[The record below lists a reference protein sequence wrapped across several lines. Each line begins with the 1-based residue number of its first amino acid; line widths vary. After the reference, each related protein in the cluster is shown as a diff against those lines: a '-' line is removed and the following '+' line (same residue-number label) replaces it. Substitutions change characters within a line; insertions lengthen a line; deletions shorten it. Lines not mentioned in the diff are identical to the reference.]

1 MFQQFL
7 TDYWLAILVV
17 VIALAILFVLLWR
30 NYDIEEI
37 TPTPPFVKLKRKA
50 KPTPPSPSAPPQSA
64 SVNISGN
71 IMAGKNKVAVQRDNV
86 NVSGNKLLGENEIAV
101 SEEKKKGKK

>member
-1 MFQQFL
+1 MFQQFI
-7 TDYWLAILVV
+7 TDNWLAILVV

-37 TPTPPFVKLKRKA
+37 TPAPPFIKFKRKA
-50 KPTPPSPSAPPQSA
+50 KPAPTPTIAPSQSA

-71 IMAGKNKVAVQRDNV
+71 ILAGKNKVAVQRDNV
-86 NVSGNKLLGENEIAV
+86 NVSGNKLLGENEIEV